1 MDRYDKWTES
11 QLQKECLRRGI
22 NSEGYKSKLAK
33 RVADD
38 DEEKEQAKPRPLF
51 DQSTD
56 LTGAK
61 ELAYLNS
68 QTKFDKNYWNSVLES
83 ELEFF
88 EAMVTSKKA
97 ELASAMR
104 TADLKHQAT
113 VGVKAMR
120 ILGYVKAIGSSTIPV
135 SAPNNPSL
143 KTSNATVLL
152 PSSEPTQKPSS
163 TKKLTPQPT
172 STPKPTPASKKI
184 AADTSAFDSTPAAK
198 KPYLPMPFIESAF
211 HKAPR
216 PKAAATRKPRAKKAA
231 PEPEQMPK
239 PAPKKFM
246 TEAGAAYL
254 KSLEGNTDTTDYD
267 QFIAAPSKTK
277 CPNMETEA
285 SIAKKLRLNPE
296 QITNPDLAHERV
308 EKDSVQDDLINVG
321 YLFLPCEDEQ
331 KIRGDTLPS
340 LKNEYRAFAVTDVRA
355 DKTGYFM
362 VFEKTA
368 KGDRD
373 LKKCFELIDIEID
386 DKSFFDKNVMD
397 VKISKRYDAEEEP
410 EPDSEPE
417 PEPEMEQVDLGYTFV
432 PYKKPAPRRG
442 RWGR

>member
-22 NSEGYKSKLAK
+22 NSEGHKSKLVK

-38 DEEKEQAKPRPLF
+38 DEEKEQAKPRGVF
-51 DQSTD
+51 DQATD
-56 LTGAK
+56 PTGAK

-68 QTKFDKNYWNSVLES
+68 QTKFDKNYWNSVLGS
-83 ELEFF
+83 ELEFY
-88 EAMVTSKKA
+88 EAMVKSKKA
-97 ELASAMR
+97 ELASAMN
-104 TADLKHQAT
+104 TADLKHQAADT
-113 VGVKAMR
+113 SKLLAAFA
-120 ILGYVKAIGSSTIPV
+120 KTTSTDFFHGFIAPT
-135 SAPNNPSL
+135 SALENPSQ
-143 KTSNATVLL
+143 KTDKATVLL
-152 PSSEPTQKPSS
+152 PSSEPTQKAS

-172 STPKPTPASKKI
+172 TTPKITTTSKTASSPTVIAPA
-184 AADTSAFDSTPAAK
+184 PATK
-198 KPYLPMPFIESAF
+198 KPYLPMPVIESIF
-211 HKAPR
+211 HKAP
-216 PKAAATRKPRAKKAA
+216 PSKPPAARKPRAKKAA
-231 PEPEQMPK
+231 PEPEPK

-246 TEAGAAYL
+246 TAAGAAYL
-254 KSLEGNTDTTDYD
+254 KSLEGNSDTTDYD

-277 CPNMETEA
+277 RPNTETEA

-296 QITNPDLAHERV
+296 QITSPDLAHDRI
-308 EKDSVQDDLINVG
+308 EKDYVQEDLVNVG
-321 YLFLPCEDEQ
+321 YLFLPCEDEK
-331 KIRGDTLPS
+331 KIRGDTLPF
-340 LKNEYRAFAVTDVRA
+340 LKNEYRAFAVTEVRA

-386 DKSFFDKNVMD
+386 DKSFFDKNVTD
-397 VKISKRYDAEEEP
+397 VKISKRDDAVEEP

-417 PEPEMEQVDLGYTFV
+417 PEPEMEVVDLGYTFV